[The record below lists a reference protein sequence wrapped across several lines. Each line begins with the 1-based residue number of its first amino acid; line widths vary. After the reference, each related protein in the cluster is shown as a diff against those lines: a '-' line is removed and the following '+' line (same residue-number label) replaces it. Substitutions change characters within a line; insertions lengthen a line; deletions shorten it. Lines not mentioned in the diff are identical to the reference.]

1 MCWSA
6 NSSKNAYIIG
16 TLGSLILLY
25 FGNNIEKTIGL
36 FSLTIVQMQL
46 IEYIIWIDKDCGK
59 MNNVASKLIITELI
73 FQILSLVLG
82 CYLFNSTLLS
92 KKQMKTILIVYI
104 IIIFALLGFYYFKIY
119 DKQLCTKK
127 LENKGLEWDMGIVKY
142 FNKNYFNTILNIFYF
157 GSLFFL
163 PLIWKNKI
171 KKYFFILFW
180 VFSLLYIKKLNS
192 VTWQSRWCFPSAF
205 LPYIFIILMILKIN

>member
-1 MCWSA
+1 MCWNA

-25 FGNNIEKTIGL
+25 FGNNIERTIGL

-82 CYLFNSTLLS
+82 CYLFNSSLLS

-104 IIIFALLGFYYFKIY
+104 IIIIALLGFYYFKIY

-163 PLIWKNKI
+163 PFIWKSKI

>member
-1 MCWSA
+1 
-6 NSSKNAYIIG
+6 
-16 TLGSLILLY
+16 
-25 FGNNIEKTIGL
+25 
-36 FSLTIVQMQL
+36 MQL

-73 FQILSLVLG
+73 FQILSLVIG
-82 CYLFNSTLLS
+82 CYLFNSSLLS

-104 IIIFALLGFYYFKIY
+104 IIIFALLGFYYFTIY

-163 PLIWKNKI
+163 PLIWKSKI

>member
-1 MCWSA
+1 MCWNA

-25 FGNNIEKTIGL
+25 FGNNIERTIGL

-82 CYLFNSTLLS
+82 CYLFNSSLLS

-104 IIIFALLGFYYFKIY
+104 IIIIALLGFYYFKIY

-127 LENKGLEWDMGIVKY
+127 LENKGLQWDMGIVKY

-163 PLIWKNKI
+163 PFIWKSKI